1 MSTFEDDSV
10 SFLINVLQLIK
21 SLKTSKHVPTRRN
34 LLFFF
39 QFYELAIKQT
49 LNSLALLTLWI
60 AHLVLLALFFSFFQD
75 TVFIVRPPRDV
86 LDPAGRCDI
95 AFNSWE
101 CYPPARE
108 GLGKGQDPGSADVRD
123 LKACAQSS
131 SAGPQLL
138 PFPSPPLFLF

>member
-1 MSTFEDDSV
+1 MVLASYMSLPPPGGSWEMPGFSSVLSPPWAEIWRAILESLGFWNRPPISKTCLSTFEDDSV

-86 LDPAGRCDI
+86 LDRSVVA
-95 AFNSWE
+95 
-101 CYPPARE
+101 
-108 GLGKGQDPGSADVRD
+108 
-123 LKACAQSS
+123 
-131 SAGPQLL
+131 
-138 PFPSPPLFLF
+138 